1 MAKRNR
7 LEVIRDILK
16 IIQDSHN
23 LIKLTPLLRK
33 SNLSSN
39 RFYQYLEELIQKRL
53 VVKTEGHIKL
63 TENGKKYLERY
74 SSIVNFIEEFGLWK
88 ISMPGD

>member
-74 SSIVNFIEEFGLWK
+74 SSIVNFIEEFGL
-88 ISMPGD
+88 

>member
-39 RFYQYLEELIQKRL
+39 RFYQYLEELIDKRL
-53 VVKTEGHIKL
+53 VIKTQTHIKL

-74 SSIVNFIEEFGLWK
+74 SSIVGFIEEFGL
-88 ISMPGD
+88 